1 MLRREEKAGRRGADP
16 CSWLLRHLLLI
27 DLRVDLAVGKHPL
40 GPELQRLHGD
50 GDTLQLFADVDEIVD
65 FIIGDMPISGNFD
78 EAFLLL
84 VHRIQHNG
92 RKLPHG
98 HLGHILLPDG
108 ALAGT
113 IIVAQ

>member
-1 MLRREEKAGRRGADP
+1 MLRREGKAGRRGADP

-65 FIIGDMPISGNFD
+65 LIIGVS
-78 EAFLLL
+78 FLEE
-84 VHRIQHNG
+84 
-92 RKLPHG
+92 
-98 HLGHILLPDG
+98 
-108 ALAGT
+108 
-113 IIVAQ
+113 

>member
-1 MLRREEKAGRRGADP
+1 MGGDP

-65 FIIGDMPISGNFD
+65 FIIGDMPVSGNFD
-78 EAFLLL
+78 EALLFL
-84 VHRIQHNG
+84 VHRIQRGQHFQHNG

-113 IIVAQ
+113 VIVAQ